1 LAGNVEKIPVIYA
14 EREAMDWIVFLLIVL
29 GLVAG
34 LATILPLWRTTRWWV
49 RIWDFP
55 RFQIALLALLILI
68 VTPLLRPPTGLFDW
82 LFLAS
87 LVGVVIWQFTWFG
100 PYLPG
105 APRAVQSSA
114 RTESDLNRIAVLTT
128 NVLQSSRGAER
139 LLKIIG
145 DADADLVLAVEV
157 DEWWTESLKDALR
170 SRYAYNICYPL
181 SNEYGLALF
190 SRLELIEP
198 EVRFILDDA
207 IPSIRT
213 KVRLRSGALVSVY
226 GVHPRPPAIQQDST
240 ERDVELLSVGLEIK
254 ACQKPAI
261 VLGDLNDV
269 AWSPTTLNLMRAGDL
284 LDPRRGRGFYNTYP
298 ANWPGLRYPLD
309 YVFSTRHFNI
319 LGMRV
324 LPDFGSDH
332 LPLIAELTLEPNR

>member
-1 LAGNVEKIPVIYA
+1 
-14 EREAMDWIVFLLIVL
+14 
-29 GLVAG
+29 
-34 LATILPLWRTTRWWV
+34 
-49 RIWDFP
+49 
-55 RFQIALLALLILI
+55 
-68 VTPLLRPPTGLFDW
+68 
-82 LFLAS
+82 
-87 LVGVVIWQFTWFG
+87 
-100 PYLPG
+100 
-105 APRAVQSSA
+105 
-114 RTESDLNRIAVLTT
+114 
-128 NVLQSSRGAER
+128 
-139 LLKIIG
+139 
-145 DADADLVLAVEV
+145 VEV

-240 ERDVELLSVGLEIK
+240 ERDVELLRVGLEIK

-284 LDPRRGRGFYNTYP
+284 LDPRRGRGSYNTYP

-319 LGMRV
+319 RGMRV

>member
-1 LAGNVEKIPVIYA
+1 VAGVEKTLVLC
-14 EREAMDWIVFLLIVL
+14 EREPMDWIVFLLLVV
-29 GLVAG
+29 GLLAG

-55 RFQIALLALLILI
+55 RFQIALVALLVLV
-68 VTPLLRPPTGLFDW
+68 VTPLLRPPTNLFDW
-82 LFLAS
+82 LFLGS
-87 LVGVVIWQFTWFG
+87 LLGVVIWQSTWFG

-114 RTESDLNRIAVLTT
+114 RRESDLNRIALLTT
-128 NVLQSSRGAER
+128 NVLQTSRGAHRFLE
-139 LLKIIG
+139 IIG
-145 DADADLVLAVEV
+145 DVDADLILAVEV
-157 DEWWTESLKDALR
+157 DEWWTERLKDGLR

-190 SRLELIEP
+190 SRLELVEP

-240 ERDVELLSVGLEIK
+240 ERDVELLRVGLEIK
-254 ACQKPAI
+254 ARKEPAI

-269 AWSPTTLNLMRAGDL
+269 AWSPTTLNLMHAGDL

-298 ANWPGLRYPLD
+298 AHWPGLRYPLD
-309 YVFSTRHFNI
+309 YVFSTRHFKI
-319 LGMRV
+319 CGMRV

-332 LPLIAELTLEPNR
+332 LPLIAELTLEPNK

>member
-1 LAGNVEKIPVIYA
+1 
-14 EREAMDWIVFLLIVL
+14 MDWIIFLLLVL
-29 GLVAG
+29 GVLAG

-55 RFQIALLALLILI
+55 RFQIALLALLVL
-68 VTPLLRPPTGLFDW
+68 VGTPLLRPPATLLDW
-82 LFLAS
+82 LFLGS
-87 LVGVVIWQFTWFG
+87 LLGVVIWQFTWVG

-105 APRAVQSSA
+105 APRAVASCA
-114 RTESDLNRIAVLTT
+114 RNESDLNRIALLTT
-128 NVLQSSRGAER
+128 NVLQASRGAQR

-145 DADADLVLAVEV
+145 DVDADLILAVEV
-157 DEWWTESLKDALR
+157 DEWWAQRLKDGLS

-207 IPSIRT
+207 VPSIRT

-240 ERDVELLSVGLEIK
+240 QRDVELLRVGLEIK
-254 ACQKPAI
+254 ARKKPAI

-298 ANWPGLRYPLD
+298 AGWPGLRYPLD
-309 YVFSTRHFNI
+309 YVFSTRHFKI
-319 LGMRV
+319 CKMKV

-332 LPLIAELTLEPNR
+332 LPLIAELTLEPGR